1 MSSVDDT
8 VLRRMASAV
17 MPGTPDTVVELYA
30 SLIDMAKTRSF
41 GLIEDDIVVLD
52 TETTGLNVRENE
64 LIEIAAA
71 RMRNREIVERFDT
84 FVHPGRPIPPEITEL
99 TSITNADV
107 ANAPTSVEAVRMLAD
122 FAQGAPIVAHNAAF
136 DRSFIE
142 AVEGGREVTDIW
154 IDSLAL
160 SRIALPRL
168 SSHKL
173 STMADLFECA
183 AVSHRANADVDAL
196 CGVWRI
202 LLCGL
207 AELPA
212 GLMRRLA
219 DMHPDVP
226 WSYRPIFSFLAG
238 SQGESIFS
246 LAAARTEILQADRT
260 PERVD
265 ADELPGLKLPSRDE
279 LHACYEPGGLV
290 DRMYQ
295 GYEPRAEQVQMSLE
309 VRDALATS
317 THRVIEAG
325 TGVGKSIAY
334 LVPFA
339 EAAKR
344 NNITVGVATKSNNLA
359 DQLMYH
365 ELPRLAREMPGGL
378 SFCALKGYDHYPCLR
393 KLERL
398 ARGGEIKTT
407 KDPADTLTAIAVIY
421 AFACQS
427 PSGDLDAL
435 GIRWKSVN
443 RPDLTTSSRE
453 CARRLCPFFPDKCL
467 VHGARRRAAR
477 ADVVVTNHSL
487 LFRNVA
493 AGGKILPPIRHWVV
507 DEAHSMERE
516 ARRQWA
522 VTVSADDARSL
533 FERLGGARSGVLGQ
547 LTHDL
552 AASDAATLFMGL
564 TAKAT
569 SSTQRASLALTGIFD
584 AVRDVAKS
592 RRGGYD
598 NESVWIGAE
607 LRETEAWARC
617 VEAAQ
622 TALDALDEAQKN
634 MASLVETVG
643 AEKPEMVVDAGD
655 GARRLKEIHDA
666 LSLIIAGTDE
676 RYVYSLKVD
685 RRQRAGGESLCAE
698 RLDIGEALAEQ
709 WLPEVHTAIFASAT
723 MTVSDS
729 FDHFDHAIGLDR
741 LPRGSSREIHLDS
754 SYDFDRNMSVIVAGD
769 VPDPRN
775 RDAYLDTLERLLVD
789 VHLAMGGSTLTLF
802 TNRRDM
808 EELYDRVRPALERSG
823 LRLDCQSRG
832 ASVKTL
838 RDRFISDESS
848 SLFALKAF
856 WEGFDAAGATLRCVV
871 IPKLPFSSPNEPLS
885 CERAAREDRAWARYS
900 LPEAVLEV
908 KQAAGRLIR
917 TSTDAG
923 VLVMADS
930 RLVSKG
936 YGKKFLNSLPT
947 TYQRLECSQVGKY
960 LSIWRSS
967 HE

>member
-1 MSSVDDT
+1 MSKIDDAL
-8 VLRRMASAV
+8 LRRMAAAV

-30 SLIDMAKTRSF
+30 SLIEMAKNRSF
-41 GLIEDDIVVLD
+41 GLIEDDVVVLD
-52 TETTGLNVRENE
+52 TETTGLSVRDNE

-71 RMRNREIVERFDT
+71 RMRNREVVERFDT

-107 ANAPTSVEAVRMLAD
+107 VNAPSAPEAVAMLAE
-122 FAQGAPIVAHNAAF
+122 FAQGSPIVAHNATF

-142 AVEGGREVTDIW
+142 AVKGGREVSDIW

-173 STMADLFECA
+173 STMAELFECA
-183 AVSHRANADVDAL
+183 SVSHRANADVDAL

-207 AELPA
+207 AELPS

-238 SQGESIFS
+238 AQGDGIFS
-246 LAAARTEILQADRT
+246 LAAARADILRADRT
-260 PERVD
+260 TERID
-265 ADELPGLKLPSRDE
+265 ADELPGLKLPTRDE

-290 DRMYQ
+290 NRMYP
-295 GYEPRAEQVQMSLE
+295 GYEPRSEQVQMALE

-359 DQLMYH
+359 DQLMYQ

-398 ARGGEIKTT
+398 ARGAEIKTT

-427 PSGDLDAL
+427 PAGDLDGL

-453 CARRLCPFFPDKCL
+453 CARRMCPFFPDKCL

-522 VTVSADDARSL
+522 VTVSADESKSL
-533 FERLGGARSGVLGQ
+533 FERLGGARTGVLGQ

-569 SSTQRASLALTGIFD
+569 STVQRASLALACVFE

-592 RRGGYD
+592 RRSGYD
-598 NESVWIGAE
+598 NESIWIGE
-607 LRETEAWARC
+607 DLRGTEAWTRC
-617 VEAAQ
+617 VEASQ
-622 TALDALDEAQKN
+622 TALEALDEAQKN

-643 AEKPEMVVDAGD
+643 AEKPDMVVDAGD
-655 GARRLKEIHDA
+655 GARRLKEMRDA
-666 LSLIIAGTDE
+666 LALIVEGTDE

-685 RRQRAGGESLCAE
+685 RRLRAGGEALCAE

-709 WLPEVHTAIFASAT
+709 WLPEVHTAVFASAT
-723 MTVSDS
+723 MTVSGS
-729 FDHFDHAIGLDR
+729 FDHFNHAVGLDR
-741 LPRGSSREIHLDS
+741 LSRGSSRTLHLDS
-754 SYDFDRNMSVIVAGD
+754 SYDFDRNMSVVVAAD

-775 RDAYLDTLERLLVD
+775 RDAYLDALERLLID

-808 EELYDRVRPALERSG
+808 EDLYERVRPVLERSG
-823 LRLDCQSRG
+823 LQLDCQSRG
-832 ASVKTL
+832 TSVKAL
-838 RDRFISDESS
+838 RDRFVSSESS

-856 WEGFDAAGATLRCVV
+856 WEGFDAAGSTLRCVV

-885 CERAAREDRAWARYS
+885 CERAVREDRAWARYS

-917 TSTDAG
+917 TSTDVG

-947 TYQRLECSQVGKY
+947 SYQQLECSQVGKY
-960 LSIWRSS
+960 LSIWRAS